1 MNDTDQGV
9 SSTGPSSRASS
20 NTMTTE
26 EIKELIGI
34 PSWVDNNIIEQAAAD
49 VFQNIIEEND
59 RKFRLAMADDI
70 WLKVKGIPVPDCYSE
85 EDRLGIFERYYH
97 RAVAMS
103 QGE

>member
-1 MNDTDQGV
+1 
-9 SSTGPSSRASS
+9 
-20 NTMTTE
+20 MTTD

-59 RKFRLAMADDI
+59 RKFKLKMADDI
-70 WLKVKGIPVPDCYSE
+70 WIKVKGFPIPDCYSE
-85 EDRLGIFERYYH
+85 EDRLGIYERYYH